1 MDEMFKDFSF
11 NAKPENI
18 IEEVNGLKLPK
29 DYIEFMKEHNGGEGS
44 IGNNIWGELFKLEE
58 LEELNNDYEMEKW
71 WPGYIAIG
79 GDQAD
84 MIWAYNPQKNEYAE
98 IDLYNID
105 ENTYMLMNNTLEGFF
120 KNMDEY
126 YSE

>member
-1 MDEMFKDFSF
+1 MDEMFKDFNF

-18 IEEVNGLKLPK
+18 IEEVNGLKLPE

-79 GDQAD
+79 GDKAD